1 MDILLLIELIE
12 GWATSG
18 SLWYILCVVKMV
30 MQIITWVIQQ

>member
-12 GWATSG
+12 GWAAS
-18 SLWYILCVVKMV
+18 SCLWYILCVVKMV